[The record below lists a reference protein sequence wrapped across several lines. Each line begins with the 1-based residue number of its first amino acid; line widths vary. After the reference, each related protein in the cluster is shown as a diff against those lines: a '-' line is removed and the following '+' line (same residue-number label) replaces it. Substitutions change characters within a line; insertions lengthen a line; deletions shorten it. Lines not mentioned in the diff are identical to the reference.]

1 MKIVEDVERLLLSE
15 IAVDAGKQSL
25 TSDEDL
31 LGQGIIDSL
40 GIIKLIEALE
50 ATFGIKIVDE
60 EMVPDNFQTVAS
72 IARFVEQK
80 KHQGF

>member
-80 KHQGF
+80 KQAR

>member
-25 TSDEDL
+25 TPDEDL

-50 ATFGIKIVDE
+50 ATFGVKIVDE
-60 EMVPDNFQTVAS
+60 EVVPDNFQTVAS

-80 KHQGF
+80 KQAR

>member
-15 IAVDAGKQSL
+15 IAVDTGKQSL
-25 TSDEDL
+25 TPDEDL

-60 EMVPDNFQTVAS
+60 EVVPDNFQTVAS

-80 KHQGF
+80 KQAR